1 MENTRFS
8 CNSLWVFRY
17 ESVKINYVSK
27 GKPWDYEFLWF
38 CAFVFCGNLLQP
50 CFILWIDINCKWD
63 LHNKR
68 ALDNITNWVNV
79 IASLKWWEDALRCI
93 YYYYRSWAHCLSPF
107 SFLMTSTEFER
118 QTLLPLETFNLL
130 NCFSFFLLLM
140 FRAEIIRC
148 DTVCRLYWYWFR
160 SHWDYCQD
168 TYVLRDNFI
177 NFACRNCIRIVYAV
191 CFVLFNADG

>member
-1 MENTRFS
+1 MENTRFL

-93 YYYYRSWAHCLSPF
+93 YYYYWSWAHCLSPF

-118 QTLLPLETFNLL
+118 QTLLPLETFNLI
-130 NCFSFFLLLM
+130 NCFFFL
-140 FRAEIIRC
+140 
-148 DTVCRLYWYWFR
+148 
-160 SHWDYCQD
+160 
-168 TYVLRDNFI
+168 FI
-177 NFACRNCIRIVYAV
+177 VDVPCRNHSLRYSLSALLILVSVALGLLSRHVR
-191 CFVLFNADG
+191 FTRQFH